1 MLLNSIKMQLSVI
14 WQKKV
19 ATVIFFLL
27 MTLVLVN
34 YFSNVWTYQGT
45 DVVDMYH
52 PMKLLTLSNWSKY
65 SFYLMQYFPLLVVVP
80 AGIALFTDKQLNQY
94 IFIQSRLGARYYLLG
109 KMIVVFS
116 VTFFVFSVPFLIE
129 ILLNLI
135 AFPVSAVGDPSNIG
149 IYDVSYISGVHMQ
162 LFSGLYI
169 QSPYLYAVV
178 FTLFFGVFSGVLA
191 LFTVAVSTFPIKFK
205 VLLFLPVYLLL
216 YLVSLSKQLIP
227 TIPVDTNYFLYLS
240 LFNLFYN
247 PTGSLMAWVTFT
259 VSLCLLSILII
270 VVKMRRDA
278 M

>member
-1 MLLNSIKMQLSVI
+1 MI

-80 AGIALFTDKQLNQY
+80 AGFALFTDKQLNQY

-227 TIPVDTNYFLYLS
+227 TIPVDTNYFLYLP